1 MKPIA
6 IIGVGNYLMGD
17 EGAGIHATHKLRDK
31 FGRDDCDIID
41 GGVPSISLLHM
52 IENRQLVIIIDCAEF
67 GGKPGEIISFRPDDV
82 KREANNIIS
91 LHGSDL
97 LSTLDVGTTL
107 GLKMPPIWIIG
118 IQPVKIEMSRE
129 LSPEVQRAVDNIS
142 GVIENIIADNVR

>member
-17 EGAGIHATHKLRDK
+17 EGAGVHAAHKLRDK
-31 FGRDDCDIID
+31 LKRDDCDIID

-52 IENRQLVIIIDCAEF
+52 IEDRELVIIIDCAEF

-82 KREANNIIS
+82 KREANSIIS

-97 LSTLDVGTTL
+97 LSTLDVGTAL
-107 GLKMPPIWIIG
+107 GLKMPLIWIIG
-118 IQPVKIEMSRE
+118 IQPLKLEMSRE
-129 LSPEVQRAVDNIS
+129 LSPEVQASVDNIP
-142 GVIENIIADNVR
+142 GVVEKIIGDNIS